1 MLTGHTKWDYVDKV
15 IIEGLQVDAVIG
27 VFDWERQ
34 IRQPVVIDLELGCD
48 IRRAAQT
55 DDIQDAINYKAV
67 CDEISQ
73 LIIDTQAQLI
83 ERLAELIAQYILE
96 HYLAVQQIKVTV
108 RKPTA
113 ITNTTAVGIII
124 ERNRDALRTRH

>member
-1 MLTGHTKWDYVDKV
+1 MDKV
-15 IIEGLQVDAVIG
+15 IIEGLRVNAVIG

-34 IRQPVVIDLELGCD
+34 ILQPVLVDLELGCD
-48 IRRAAQT
+48 ICRAAQT

-83 ERLAELIAQYILE
+83 ERLAEVIAQYILE
-96 HYLAVQQIKVTV
+96 HYLAVQHVKVTV

-113 ITNTTAVGIII
+113 ITNTTAVGICI
-124 ERNRDALRTRH
+124 ERDRDSFRTRH